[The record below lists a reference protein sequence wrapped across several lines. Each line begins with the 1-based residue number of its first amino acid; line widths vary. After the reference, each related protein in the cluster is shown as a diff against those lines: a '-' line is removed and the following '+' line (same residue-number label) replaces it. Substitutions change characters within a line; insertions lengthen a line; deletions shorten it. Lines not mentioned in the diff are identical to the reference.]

1 MKKLDRKQLAGIEY
15 HGKSDV
21 TRSFAFSKFRI
32 LGANSHVM
40 GFITVSEFSKYS
52 QIPSDLRVCVRI

>member
-1 MKKLDRKQLAGIEY
+1 MKKIDRKQLAGIEY

-21 TRSFAFSKFRI
+21 TRSCPGAMARFSI

-40 GFITVSEFSKYS
+40 SFVTVSEFS
-52 QIPSDLRVCVRI
+52 